1 MKNFKN
7 KNLFFIIVLIL
18 FVCFALSS
26 VRVANDVKNN
36 QENLSNSHQ
45 KNIED
50 CNKVV
55 EGETNY
61 EVCQIILK
69 EDNSYEKLDIYD
81 LGFEIINNY
90 IFYGYN
96 VFFFLFIIIAG
107 SCLYVTKYLRSEIL
121 KNTNHRKSY
130 GKIKKELFISSWKY
144 AIIVPVMLLI
154 CYIIMYIYT
163 NTYIISDIDMEAN
176 NLNEYNF
183 GNNMLFYNLKD
194 LYNALVLG
202 LIYTNVTLLIA
213 RKEHNYILAVI
224 KSFLAIIGI
233 ELFLEIVLNGLVLPV
248 VFKFYDGGFLNII
261 DMSALQLSS
270 GFYPKIIFITVLMI
284 ISFVLVFISYKDKES
299 LIIDCEKN
307 DDGEEA

>member
-18 FVCFALSS
+18 SVCFALSS

-45 KNIED
+45 KTIED

-55 EGETNY
+55 EGEPNY

-69 EDNSYEKLDIYD
+69 EDNPYEKLDIYD

-96 VFFFLFIIIAG
+96 VFFFLFIIIVG

-163 NTYIISDIDMEAN
+163 NTYIISDINMETN

-183 GNNMLFYNLKD
+183 GNNMLLYNLKD

-202 LIYTNVTLLIA
+202 LIYTNITLLIA

-248 VFKFYDGGFLNII
+248 VFKFYDGDFLNII
-261 DMSALQLSS
+261 DVTALQLSS

>member
-18 FVCFALSS
+18 SICFALST
-26 VRVANDVKNN
+26 VKVANNVKSN
-36 QENLSNSHQ
+36 QEILSNNY
-45 KNIED
+45 KKTIED

-55 EGETNY
+55 EGKPKYET
-61 EVCQIILK
+61 CQIILK
-69 EDNSYEKLDIYD
+69 DDNPYEKLDIYD

-107 SCLYVTKYLRSEIL
+107 SCLYVTKYLRSEII

-130 GKIKKELFISSWKY
+130 RKIKKELFISSWKY

-163 NTYIISDIDMEAN
+163 NTYIISDINMETN

-183 GNNMLFYNLKD
+183 GNNMLLYNLKD

-213 RKEHNYILAVI
+213 RKEHNYVLAVI

-248 VFKFYDGGFLNII
+248 VFKFYDGDFLNII
-261 DMSALQLSS
+261 DLTALQLSS

>member
-1 MKNFKN
+1 MKNLKN

-45 KNIED
+45 KTIED

-163 NTYIISDIDMEAN
+163 NTYIISDINMEAN

-183 GNNMLFYNLKD
+183 GNNMLLYNLKD

-248 VFKFYDGGFLNII
+248 VFKFYDGDFLNII
-261 DMSALQLSS
+261 DLTALQLSS
-270 GFYPKIIFITVLMI
+270 GFYPKIVFITVLMI

>member
-18 FVCFALSS
+18 SICFALSS
-26 VRVANDVKNN
+26 VKVANDVKNN
-36 QENLSNSHQ
+36 QENLSNNHQ
-45 KNIED
+45 KTIED

-69 EDNSYEKLDIYD
+69 EDNPYEKLDIYD

-163 NTYIISDIDMEAN
+163 NTYIISDINMEAN

-183 GNNMLFYNLKD
+183 GNNML

-307 DDGEEA
+307 DDGDEA

>member
-45 KNIED
+45 KTIED

-130 GKIKKELFISSWKY
+130 GIIKKELFISSWKY

>member
-18 FVCFALSS
+18 SICFALSS
-26 VRVANDVKNN
+26 VKVANDVKNN
-36 QENLSNSHQ
+36 QENLSNNHQ
-45 KNIED
+45 KTIED

-69 EDNSYEKLDIYD
+69 EDNPYEKLDIYD

>member
-18 FVCFALSS
+18 SICVALSS
-26 VRVANDVKNN
+26 VRDANDVKNN

-45 KNIED
+45 KTIED

-55 EGETNY
+55 EGEPNY

-69 EDNSYEKLDIYD
+69 EDNPYEKLDIYD

-96 VFFFLFIIIAG
+96 VLFFLFIIIVG

-163 NTYIISDIDMEAN
+163 NTYIISDINMETN

-183 GNNMLFYNLKD
+183 GNNMLLYNLKD

-213 RKEHNYILAVI
+213 RKEHNYVLAVI

-248 VFKFYDGGFLNII
+248 VFKFYDGDFLNII
-261 DMSALQLSS
+261 DLTALQLSS

>member
-1 MKNFKN
+1 MKNLKN

-45 KNIED
+45 KTIED

-69 EDNSYEKLDIYD
+69 EDNPYEKLDIYD

-107 SCLYVTKYLRSEIL
+107 SCLYVTKYLRSEII

-130 GKIKKELFISSWKY
+130 RKIKKELFISSWKY

-163 NTYIISDIDMEAN
+163 NTYIISDINMETN

-183 GNNMLFYNLKD
+183 GNNMLLYNLKD

-213 RKEHNYILAVI
+213 RKEHNYVLAVI

-248 VFKFYDGGFLNII
+248 VFKFYDGDFLNII
-261 DMSALQLSS
+261 DLTALQLSS

>member
-18 FVCFALSS
+18 SICFALSS

-45 KNIED
+45 KTIED

-81 LGFEIINNY
+81 LGFGIINNY

>member
-18 FVCFALSS
+18 SICFALSS

-45 KNIED
+45 KTIED

-55 EGETNY
+55 EGEPNY

-69 EDNSYEKLDIYD
+69 EDNPYEKLDIYD

-96 VFFFLFIIIAG
+96 VLFFLFIIIVG

-163 NTYIISDIDMEAN
+163 NTYIISDINMETN

-183 GNNMLFYNLKD
+183 GNNMLLYNLKD

-213 RKEHNYILAVI
+213 RKEHNYVLAVI

-248 VFKFYDGGFLNII
+248 VFKFYDGDFLNII
-261 DMSALQLSS
+261 DLTALQLSS